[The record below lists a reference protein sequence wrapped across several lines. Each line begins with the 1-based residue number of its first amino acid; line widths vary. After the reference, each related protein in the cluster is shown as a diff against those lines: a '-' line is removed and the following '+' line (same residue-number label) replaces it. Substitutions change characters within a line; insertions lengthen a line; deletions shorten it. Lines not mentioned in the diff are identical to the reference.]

1 MFHLH
6 PDIHVRLRDLDR
18 IGHLAVLLEQ
28 VPGVVILFL
37 RLAFHRLV
45 LQMIYANLK
54 ASLNL
59 RLQRF
64 LLKRKDGCA
73 VRGHDFISFPSV
85 DSLGGSR
92 LLFSCSE
99 ISQSKEL

>member
-28 VPGVVILFL
+28 VPGVVILFH

-59 RLQRF
+59 SLQRF
-64 LLKRKDGCA
+64 CLCQYRDLLTKAKILLKPTVVPA
-73 VRGHDFISFPSV
+73 
-85 DSLGGSR
+85 
-92 LLFSCSE
+92 E
-99 ISQSKEL
+99 Q